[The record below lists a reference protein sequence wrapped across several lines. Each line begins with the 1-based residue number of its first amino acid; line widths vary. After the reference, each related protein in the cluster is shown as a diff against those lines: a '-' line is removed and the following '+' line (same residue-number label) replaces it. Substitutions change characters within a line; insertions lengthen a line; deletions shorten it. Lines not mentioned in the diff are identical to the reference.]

1 MDSMPRVA
9 AFKAL
14 CIVQVGGFVFS
25 CLLFSTKSLH
35 VSYLDVIFGLSTLK
49 FYCMIA
55 SFHSIVSDYQCF
67 MYFVNIADIV
77 HVNFSKCHCICS

>member
-35 VSYLDVIFGLSTLK
+35 VSYLDVILGLR
-49 FYCMIA
+49 A
-55 SFHSIVSDYQCF
+55 
-67 MYFVNIADIV
+67 
-77 HVNFSKCHCICS
+77 